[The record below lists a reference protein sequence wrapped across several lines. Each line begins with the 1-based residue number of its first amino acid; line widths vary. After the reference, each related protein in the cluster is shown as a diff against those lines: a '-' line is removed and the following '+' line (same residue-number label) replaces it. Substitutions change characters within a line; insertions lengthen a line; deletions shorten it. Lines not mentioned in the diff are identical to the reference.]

1 MTLFDRYKANKKLW
15 NTLGIFVACSLVHN
29 FPSVLNYVPTE
40 IRGAIQTFAS
50 YFMANSIIPVLMWA
64 RQYNTSGDGTLADPL
79 RKTDS
84 NGQVT
89 VIK

>member
-1 MTLFDRYKANKKLW
+1 MTIFDRYKANKKLW

-29 FPSVLNYVPTE
+29 FPVLLDYVPTE
-40 IRGAIQTFAS
+40 IRGTIQTFAS
-50 YFMANSIIPVLMWA
+50 YFMTNAIIPVLFWA
-64 RQYNTSGDGTLADPL
+64 KQYNNSGDGSTADPL

-84 NGQVT
+84 NGDVT